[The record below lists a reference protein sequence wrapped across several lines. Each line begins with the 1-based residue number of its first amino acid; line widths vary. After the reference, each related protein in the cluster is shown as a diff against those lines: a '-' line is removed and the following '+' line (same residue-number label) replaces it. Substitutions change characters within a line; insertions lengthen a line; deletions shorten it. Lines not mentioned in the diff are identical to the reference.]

1 MRKYLFFAIALVAGT
16 LAFTSCEPNN
26 PNKPESQEI
35 DPKEVTA
42 KDIVGE
48 WLLDSV
54 IFNNEY
60 GYYQMDRQLITVR
73 TNDLDVRDRKK
84 NAYTVKDGIITVN
97 YSKNEWNDVDDS
109 YTATYEIVSFDKGLK
124 RAELKEHVEYIDG
137 DQPVEGYMHYYLSV
151 LPEPT
156 GKDLDINEAN
166 IKGAWLCAY
175 YEHYAEGET
184 AIKEV
189 SPHFEFEFFG
199 DNHKFA
205 WLMGVNA
212 DQGYAST
219 GFWWFKPG
227 YMYMTVVYG
236 GHTIDEYKEEDLYWW
251 KIEKLTTDYM
261 MITHRNEGY
270 GEIMH
275 LVRRDM
281 PFPEKK

>member
-1 MRKYLFFAIALVAGT
+1 MKKIILCTLSFVTLSLLFTA
-16 LAFTSCEPNN
+16 CENSGGN
-26 PNKPESQEI
+26 IPESQII
-35 DPKEVTA
+35 DPTEVKA
-42 KDIVGE
+42 ADLVGE

-73 TNDLDVRDRKK
+73 TNDLDVRDRK
-84 NAYTVKDGIITVN
+84 NSSYSVNNGIITVN
-97 YSKNEWNDVDDS
+97 YSKNEWEEVDDS
-109 YTATYEIVSFDKGLK
+109 YTATYTIVSFDKGLK

-166 IKGAWLCAY
+166 IKGAWLHL
-175 YEHYAEGET
+175 YEYRYSEGNPDEKWV
-184 AIKEV
+184 A
-189 SPHFEFEFFG
+189 PHFEFDFFG
-199 DNHKFA
+199 DNNKYA
-205 WLMGVNA
+205 SLMGVA
-212 DQGYAST
+212 AVDGYFDT

-236 GHTIDEYKEEDLYWW
+236 DHTIDEYKEEDLYWW

-261 MITHRNEGY
+261 IISHRGDGY
-270 GEIMH
+270 GEVLHM
-275 LVRRDM
+275 VRRDM
-281 PFPEKK
+281 PFPEEK

>member
-205 WLMGVNA
+205 WLMGVSA
-212 DQGYAST
+212 VDGYFDT

-227 YMYMTVVYG
+227 YMYMTVAYNK
-236 GHTIDEYKEEDLYWW
+236 TLSDYNEDDLYWW
-251 KIEKLTTDYM
+251 KIEKLTEDYM
-261 MITHRNEGY
+261 ILSHRDDGY
-270 GEIMH
+270 AEVCH
-275 LVRRDM
+275 FVRRDM
-281 PFPEKK
+281 SFPSEK

>member
-1 MRKYLFFAIALVAGT
+1 MKKIILCTLSFVTLSLLFTA
-16 LAFTSCEPNN
+16 CENSGGN
-26 PNKPESQEI
+26 IPESQII
-35 DPKEVTA
+35 DPTEVKA
-42 KDIVGE
+42 ADLVGE

-60 GYYQMDRQLITVR
+60 GYYQMDRQLVTVR

-97 YSKNEWNDVDDS
+97 YTRAEWSDVDDS
-109 YTATYEIVSFDKGLK
+109 YTATYEIVGFDKGLK

-151 LPEPT
+151 LPQPT
-156 GKDLDINEAN
+156 GKDLAITEDN
-166 IKGAWLCAY
+166 IKGAWLRAY

-199 DNHKFA
+199 DNHKYA
-205 WLMGVNA
+205 SLMGVA
-212 DQGYAST
+212 AVDGYFDT

-227 YMYMTVVYG
+227 YMCMTVVYG
-236 GHTIDEYKEEDLYWW
+236 DHTIDEYKEEDLYWW

-261 MITHRNEGY
+261 MITHRDEGY

-275 LVRRDM
+275 LVRRSM
-281 PFPEKK
+281 PFPEEK